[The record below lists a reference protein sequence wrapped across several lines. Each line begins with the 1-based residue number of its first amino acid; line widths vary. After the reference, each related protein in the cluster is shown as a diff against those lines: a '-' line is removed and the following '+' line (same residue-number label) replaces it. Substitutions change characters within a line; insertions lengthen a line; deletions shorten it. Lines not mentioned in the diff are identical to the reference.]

1 MLAPSLDMTG
11 ECTGSSHDFHATNR
25 PIRMIRVFDR
35 YLLREVIHG
44 WLVVTVI
51 LWLIL
56 VSNRLVRYL
65 GDAAAGEIPGSV
77 VFKLLGL
84 KMIWYLVHVVP
95 FALALGVI
103 IGLGRMYRDNE
114 MTVMAACG
122 VGPLHIYKPL
132 MTFGALVAVLLG
144 WMSLYVS
151 PAVEGMGLIM
161 RAEAEQQADLT
172 LLGAGRFNAVQHGNL
187 TFYAER
193 LSDDGRRMENLFIV
207 FRDRFDKSNNQQ
219 VIKAKSAYRKRDA
232 ETGDNF
238 LVLVDGYRYE
248 GIPGMKNYR
257 VMKFGEYGIRVD
269 LPGVQTVTSKII
281 ATPTAALIGS
291 SDPEKRAELQWR
303 LAMPLSVLVLLFLSV
318 PLCKSSQRQGR
329 YGRLVMAILLFVVYY
344 NLLGAA
350 KVWVE
355 QEDVPASIGLW
366 WVPALTVLLALVL
379 LNSDR
384 LVNRLGRTA

>member
-1 MLAPSLDMTG
+1 
-11 ECTGSSHDFHATNR
+11 
-25 PIRMIRVFDR
+25 MIRVFDR

-151 PAVEGMGLIM
+151 PAVEGVGLIM

-172 LLGAGRFNAVQHGNL
+172 LLGAGRFNAIQHGRL

-193 LSDDGRRMENLFIV
+193 LSEDRRRMENLFIV
-207 FRDRFDKSNNQQ
+207 VQDRFDKSKNQQ
-219 VIKAKSAYRKRDA
+219 VIKAKSAYRKRD
-232 ETGDNF
+232 EESGDNF
-238 LVLVDGYRYE
+238 LILVDGYRYE
-248 GIPGMKNYR
+248 GNPGMKNYR

-269 LPGVQTVTSKII
+269 LPGVQNVTSKII

-366 WVPALTVLLALVL
+366 ALRCWSYSAWIFSLMSLARWTMLAWAPIHC
-379 LNSDR
+379 
-384 LVNRLGRTA
+384 GRCSCLSH

>member
-1 MLAPSLDMTG
+1 
-11 ECTGSSHDFHATNR
+11 
-25 PIRMIRVFDR
+25 MIRVFDR

-132 MTFGALVAVLLG
+132 MTFGVLVAVLLG

-172 LLGAGRFNAVQHGNL
+172 LLGAGRFNAVQHGRL

-193 LSDDGRRMENLFIV
+193 LSDDRRRMENLFIV
-207 FRDRFDKSNNQQ
+207 VRDRFDKSKSQQ
-219 VIKAKSAYRKRDA
+219 VIKAKSAYRKRD
-232 ETGDNF
+232 EESGDNF

-257 VMKFGEYGIRVD
+257 VMEFGEYGIRVD
-269 LPGVQTVTSKII
+269 LPGVQNVTSKII

-303 LAMPLSVLVLLFLSV
+303 LAMPVSVLVLLFLSV

-366 WVPALTVLLALVL
+366 WVPVLTVMLALVL

>member
-1 MLAPSLDMTG
+1 MM
-11 ECTGSSHDFHATNR
+11 
-25 PIRMIRVFDR
+25 RVFDR
-35 YLLREVIHG
+35 YLLKEVIHG

-122 VGPLHIYKPL
+122 VGPSRIYKPL

-172 LLGAGRFNAVQHGNL
+172 LLGAGRFNAVQHGRL
-187 TFYAER
+187 TFYAEQ
-193 LSDDGRRMENLFIV
+193 LSDDRRRMENLFIV
-207 FRDRFDKSNNQQ
+207 VSDRFSKSKSQQ
-219 VIKAKSAYRKRDA
+219 VIKAKSAYRKRDE

-248 GIPGMKNYR
+248 GRPGMKNYR

-269 LPGVQTVTSKII
+269 LPGVQRVTSKII

-366 WVPALTVLLALVL
+366 WVPVLTVMLALVL

>member
-1 MLAPSLDMTG
+1 L
-11 ECTGSSHDFHATNR
+11 
-25 PIRMIRVFDR
+25 I
-35 YLLREVIHG
+35 VIHG

-65 GDAAAGEIPGSV
+65 GDAATGEIPGDV

-84 KMIWYLVHVVP
+84 KMVWYLVHVVP

-132 MTFGALVAVLLG
+132 LTFGAVVAVLLG
-144 WMSLYVS
+144 WLSLYVS
-151 PAVEGMGLIM
+151 PAVEGMSLQV
-161 RAEAEQQADLT
+161 RAEAEQRADLT
-172 LLGAGRFNAVQHGNL
+172 VLGAGRFNSIQHGRL
-187 TFYAER
+187 TFYSER
-193 LSDDGRRMENLFIV
+193 LSDDRRQMENLFIIV
-207 FRDRFDKSNNQQ
+207 RDRFDASNNQQ
-219 VIKAKSAYRKRDA
+219 LIKARSAYRKRD
-232 ETGDNF
+232 EESGDDF
-238 LVLVDGYRYE
+238 LILVDGYRYE
-248 GIPGMKNYR
+248 GRPGMKNYR

-269 LPGVQTVTSKII
+269 LPGTQKVRSKLI
-281 ATPTAALIGS
+281 AAPTAALIGS

-303 LAMPLSVLVLLFLSV
+303 LAMPLSVMVLLFLSV
-318 PLCKSSQRQGR
+318 PLCKSSPRQGR

-344 NLLGAA
+344 NLLGVA

-355 QEDVPASIGLW
+355 RGDVPASIGLW
-366 WVPALTVLLALVL
+366 WVPGLTVVLTLTL
-379 LNSDR
+379 LNADR
-384 LVNRLGRTA
+384 FVTRFGRTA